1 MSSGLPP
8 TLGVRW
14 LGTPGASTLS
24 VAVPVGHS
32 VDRVD
37 FCLFDGVGNPESEQR
52 FRLTDRL
59 GGIAWGLVD
68 GLPVGA
74 TYGLRCGG
82 GGSDPL
88 KLLVDPYALAITGEV
103 DWTTVPGAHL
113 PSSGVDTAGMMPL
126 GVLVDPRFDWG
137 SDARPQVPWP
147 QSVIYEMHVKNAT
160 QLHPEV
166 PEHLRGTYAG
176 VAHPAF
182 VKHLTKLGVTA
193 VELLPIHQHTDEE
206 RLVGLGLINHWGYN
220 TLGFFA
226 PDHRYSSQGS
236 MGNQLVEFKGMVR
249 LLHQAGIEVILDVV
263 YNHTP
268 EGGRG
273 GPVLSLR
280 GLDPNGWYREPDVT
294 GCGNTVDLR
303 QSAALRL
310 VLDSLRYWVTECHV
324 DGFRFDLATALCRT
338 DQGYSDSAPF
348 LAALSADPVLS
359 TVKLISEPW
368 DVGPGGYQV
377 GSFPAPWT
385 EWNDS
390 FRDTSRD
397 LWCQGT
403 GTLGGIAVR
412 MTGSSDL
419 FRHRHR
425 ESWTS
430 VNFVAAHDGMTT
442 ADLCAY
448 QNKHNLA
455 NGEANRDGTDNNRS
469 TNAGVE
475 GPTDDQA
482 IIATR
487 ARMRRNLIATT
498 LLSTGVPMLLSGDEV
513 AHSQQGNNNAYCQDN
528 EISWINWASAD
539 WDLCRFTAGAIR
551 LRAKH
556 RVQYDAA
563 WLNPDT
569 ATWWAPNGTAMD
581 SAHWNSGV
589 GLVLRLH
596 GAPEDG
602 EDDMM
607 VLINNGAAD
616 LVFSLPEGGWAVA
629 LDTAMGQVHDEEADL
644 DAASI
649 TMPGSSMTVLVA
661 VNVR

>member
-8 TLGVRW
+8 TLGVHW
-14 LGTPGASTLS
+14 LGIPGASTLS

-32 VDRVD
+32 VDAVD
-37 FCLFDGVGNPESEQR
+37 FCVFDPSGDPASERR
-52 FRLTDRL
+52 FPLTDRL
-59 GGIAWGLVD
+59 GGVAWGLVD
-68 GLPVGA
+68 GLTVG
-74 TYGLRCGG
+74 TSYGLRCSGG
-82 GGSDPL
+82 AADPL
-88 KLLVDPYALAITGEV
+88 KLLLDPYALAVTGEV
-103 DWTTVPGAHL
+103 DWTTRPGAHL
-113 PSSGVDTAGMMPL
+113 PGSGVDTAGLMPL

-137 SDARPQVPWP
+137 ADAAPQVPLS

-160 QLHPEV
+160 QLHPGV
-166 PEHLRGTYAG
+166 PKDLRGTYAG
-176 VAHPAF
+176 VAHAAF
-182 VKHLTKLGVTA
+182 VQHLTDLGVTA

-236 MGNQLVEFKGMVR
+236 LGAQLVEFKGMVK
-249 LLHQAGIEVILDVV
+249 LLHEAGIEVILDVV

-273 GPVLSLR
+273 GPTLSLR
-280 GLDPNGWYREPDVT
+280 GLDPAGWYREPDVT
-294 GCGNTVDLR
+294 GCGNTMDLR
-303 QSAALRL
+303 QPAALRL

-338 DQGYSDSAPF
+338 DNGFSDSSAF
-348 LAALSADPVLS
+348 LAAINADPVLS

-377 GSFPAPWT
+377 GSFPAPWM

-390 FRDTSRD
+390 FRDTARD
-397 LWCQGT
+397 VWCRGT
-403 GTLGGIAVR
+403 GTLGGLAVR

-430 VNFVAAHDGMTT
+430 INYVAAHDGMTN

-448 QNKHNLA
+448 QHKHNEA
-455 NGEANRDGTDNNRS
+455 NGENGRDGTDNNRS
-469 TNAGVE
+469 TNSGIE
-475 GPTDDQA
+475 GPTENPSVLQA
-482 IIATR
+482 R
-487 ARMRRNLIATT
+487 ARMRRNLLATT
-498 LLSTGVPMLLSGDEV
+498 LLSTGVPMLLAGDEV
-513 AHSQQGNNNAYCQDN
+513 AHSQHGNNNAYCQDN
-528 EISWINWASAD
+528 EISWIDWAVAD
-539 WDLCRFTAGAIR
+539 RDLFRFTAAAIR

-556 RVQYDAA
+556 RVQYDGA
-563 WLNPDT
+563 WLSPDT
-569 ATWWAPNGTAMD
+569 ATWWTPDGIAMD
-581 SAHWNSGV
+581 SANWNTGAGV
-589 GLVLRLH
+589 VLRLH

-607 VLINNGAAD
+607 VLINKGAAD
-616 LVFSLPEGGWAVA
+616 LKFSLPVGRWKLA
-629 LDTAMGQVHDEEADL
+629 LETATGHVGDERDVTGF
-644 DAASI
+644 I
-649 TMPGSSMTVLVA
+649 NMPGSSLAVIVA
-661 VNVR
+661 VPAT